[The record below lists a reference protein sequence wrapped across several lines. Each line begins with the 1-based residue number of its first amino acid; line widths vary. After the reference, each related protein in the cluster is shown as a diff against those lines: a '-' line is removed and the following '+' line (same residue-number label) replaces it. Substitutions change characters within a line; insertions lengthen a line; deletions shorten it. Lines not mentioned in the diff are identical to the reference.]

1 MCGELNQRHVKQ
13 RVTLCG
19 WLQYHRF
26 DGYFIILRD
35 AFGLVQVVLPNQEVR
50 FLSDISSLSGGHCCP
65 LTFLSL
71 SAFCSLSIPLLSSN
85 FLSLSSHFPLCPLAV
100 LSLPCPLTVLSSHCP
115 LYVLSLSSLCPL
127 TVLSLSSLSSHSP
140 LSALSLTS
148 YCPLAVL
155 FLSSL
160 LPLTVLFPSS
170 HCPVS
175 VLSLSCLCPLAVL
188 SQN

>member
-71 SAFCSLSIPLLSSN
+71 S
-85 FLSLSSHFPLCPLAV
+85 SHFPLCPLAV

-127 TVLSLSSLSSHSP
+127 TVLSLSSLSSLSSFCP
-140 LSALSLTS
+140 LSYLLLSSCCPLSVLSLTS
-148 YCPLAVL
+148 HCPLSI
-155 FLSSL
+155 LSL
-160 LPLTVLFPSS
+160 PCLCPLTVL
-170 HCPVS
+170 
-175 VLSLSCLCPLAVL
+175 

>member
-65 LTFLSL
+65 LT
-71 SAFCSLSIPLLSSN
+71 